1 MLQAMRA
8 WLLVVVACGGSPRG
22 VSNTA
27 PTEPAPCGFT
37 SFAALD
43 AAAWE
48 AARGYGYRAPAT
60 HGPKWP
66 DGTRPP
72 LGPPPPV
79 GTCLLHAID
88 PLITR
93 YVVRDG
99 ARDIAQI
106 TLEGTLVLVPGIEV
120 GGFIVGTSSDR
131 VLERHPPDRF
141 RLSCMQ
147 TSLGAMCRFAPA
159 DSDEQPKLWFLVEG
173 EAPTLEGIAAYDFF
187 KHKPLR
193 GVQLFTRI

>member
-1 MLQAMRA
+1 MRA
-8 WLLVVVACGGSPRG
+8 WLLVAVACGGSPRA
-22 VSNTA
+22 VSNTGSA
-27 PTEPAPCGFT
+27 EATPPCGFT
-37 SFAALD
+37 EFAALD

-48 AARGYGYRAPAT
+48 AARGYNYEVERPAGV

-66 DGTRPP
+66 DGKPPP
-72 LGPPPPV
+72 LAV

-99 ARDIAQI
+99 KRDIAQI
-106 TLEGTLVLVPGIEV
+106 TLEGTLVLVPGIQV
-120 GGFIVGTSSDR
+120 GGFTVGSETDL

-147 TSLGAMCRFAPA
+147 TGLGAMCMFAPTG
-159 DSDEQPKLWFLVEG
+159 SEEQPRLWFHVDG
-173 EAPTLEGIAAYDFF
+173 EAATLAGIAAYDFF
-187 KHKPLR
+187 KHKRLR
-193 GVQLFTRI
+193 GVQLFTRM